1 VGARRAAT
9 RPFPSGLLG
18 LSGIVGA
25 VGGIIVLVLT
35 RSRLLTVM
43 GSVLVLA
50 GCLAFVTA
58 VIASVV
64 RHQLRRQAQFVS
76 QTVERGMLDALPP
89 GQVMEHLLTR
99 VYGPSPSN
107 RDIATAIL
115 GGEGLAPEGS
125 DLTISEQTEIGYRLT
140 RLDELT
146 YQLVLDAQYSFRNRV
161 PTASFVIF
169 ATSDTA
175 LRDSIVAGCRLPLF
189 ELWFVREDE
198 AKPQFEESVEGM
210 RESVLVGMEYV
221 DLDDRVREVRARGPE
236 RNLREIKL
244 QDWGKYLTFF
254 RTDLAGERAIDRRMY
269 MDKLR
274 IFEIDLHALASPG
287 TSVATIQRLT
297 VRSTTLQKLSDGF
310 CYWEAPYPCFVEH
323 MRFDTVGFGAD
334 SGVPMW
340 FHLKP
345 FATRSPASP
354 PVWAGDETALLP
366 LRTWMLPGHGMAL
379 MWRPL

>member
-1 VGARRAAT
+1 M
-9 RPFPSGLLG
+9 L
-18 LSGIVGA
+18 I
-25 VGGIIVLVLT
+25 LT
-35 RSRLLTVM
+35 RSRLLTIL
-43 GSVLVLA
+43 GCVLVLA
-50 GCLAFVTA
+50 GCLAFATA
-58 VIASVV
+58 VIVSVV

-76 QTVERGMLDALPP
+76 QTVERGMLDSLPP
-89 GQVMEHLLTR
+89 GQVMEHLLAR

-115 GGEGLAPEGS
+115 GGEGLAPQGS

-169 ATSDTA
+169 ATSDPA
-175 LRDSIVAGCRLPLF
+175 LRDSVTAGCRLPLF
-189 ELWFVREDE
+189 ELWFVREDDAE
-198 AKPQFEESVEGM
+198 PQFEESVEGM

-221 DLDDRVREVRARGPE
+221 DLDDRVHEIPARGPG

-254 RTDLAGERAIDRRMY
+254 RTDLAGERAIDRRKY
-269 MDKLR
+269 MNRLR
-274 IFEIDLHALASPG
+274 IFEIDLHALATPG

-297 VRSTTLQKLSDGF
+297 MRSTTLQKLSDGY

-323 MRFDTVGFGAD
+323 MRFDTVGFDAESEG
-334 SGVPMW
+334 PMR

-345 FATRSPASP
+345 FTTRSHASP
-354 PVWAGDETALLP
+354 PLWAGDQTAVLP
-366 LRTWMLPGHGMAL
+366 LEAWMVPGHGVAL